1 MTSSAQPNDQVHV
14 RHRIAEL
21 RKRKSN
27 FPSFC
32 GVASTYAFIAL
43 GLWLL
48 KNYFTWWMGL
58 FVFLLIGFMQYRLV
72 MASHEAVHK
81 NLFVPLW
88 LNETMGLLNA
98 SLVGVS
104 LFNYRRAHMEHH
116 KAPQSIQDDIDGYI
130 YRPLLKAKP
139 GWPRLGLLVFGVF
152 IDIYVKFKRKLFG
165 DDSHPALAPVEPDKS
180 SRLRLLVTQ
189 LLPIAAV
196 QGVVLLFFTWYL
208 NWWSYFV
215 FWFAPIFLIALSLDR
230 ARTFLE
236 HGYHYFFPGPPVEN
250 LAEAP
255 QSTIDVRTNPIER
268 YLFAPFGFSYH
279 QAHHA
284 QLTVP
289 FYNLPEL
296 TNLLEKNQPNYLQ
309 RVEGS
314 YITIL
319 FKMLWAHK

>member
-1 MTSSAQPNDQVHV
+1 MNDQLEVKN
-14 RHRIAEL
+14 RIAEL
-21 RKRKSN
+21 RKRKTN

-32 GVASTYAFIAL
+32 GVLSTYAFVAGGIWVL
-43 GLWLL
+43 RHHL
-48 KNYFTWWMGL
+48 NWWTGPG
-58 FVFLLIGFMQYRLV
+58 VFFLIGFMQYRMV

-130 YRPLLKAKP
+130 YRPLLLAKP
-139 GWPRLGLLVFGVF
+139 GWQRLGLLVFGVF

-165 DDSHPALAPVEPDKS
+165 DDSHPALGPTEPAKS
-180 SRLRLLVTQ
+180 SRLKQLLTQ
-189 LLPIAAV
+189 LGPIAAV
-196 QGVVLLFFTWYL
+196 QTTILLLFAFYV

-215 FWFAPIFLIALSLDR
+215 FWFIPIFLIALSLDR

-250 LAEAP
+250 LAQAP
-255 QSTIDVRTNPIER
+255 QSTIDVLTNPIER

-296 TNLLEKNQPNYLQ
+296 TVLLEQNQPTYLQ
-309 RVEGS
+309 RVKGS